1 MPPVDPSPP
10 VEPGSLP
17 HERPSQTK
25 IVATLGPASD
35 EPKTLQKLIKAGVD
49 VFRINTA
56 HGSQTEHQAMADAVR
71 QAGQAVGQTVAILAD
86 LPGPKIRLGEL
97 AGDGDDGEFQCVA
110 GETIRFVRGHTSNR
124 PSDFTTTYEPLI
136 DELRVGDRVMLVD
149 GTIALQVETV
159 DADSATCLITLGGPV
174 RSRQGVNLPGVKLS
188 VPTLGPTDL
197 KNAAWAARAG
207 VDFIS
212 ISFVRTADDIR
223 QLRAILESKGSTAQ
237 IIAKIEKPEA
247 LDNLEAIVAA
257 ADGVMVARGD
267 LGVEIDIARVAVVQ
281 KQIIAT
287 CHRHCKP
294 VIVATQMLDSMQ
306 HSSRPTRAEVTDVAN
321 AIIDG
326 TDACMLSGESAIG
339 DYPVES
345 VAMMHRIALATEP
358 YCHGGGKGVRHLL
371 PERPEGCFAQKVPDT
386 FSPVTAAITTAAAT
400 AAEAVDAKLLVV
412 ASDSGRT
419 TLRFSKTRCFIPT
432 VGISNSDAALRRMC
446 LYWGII
452 PLPGVPT
459 DDGPHLMQHLIDKDR
474 NIGYL
479 KPGDRIV
486 LVTGTGSTVSRDNMI
501 VIREVKG

>member
-1 MPPVDPSPP
+1 MSPLDPRSTA
-10 VEPGSLP
+10 EPGSLP

-25 IVATLGPASD
+25 IVATLGPASQKP
-35 EPKTLQKLIKAGVD
+35 ETLQKLIKAGAD

-56 HGSQTEHQAMADAVR
+56 HGSESQHQAMADAVR
-71 QAGQAVGQTVAILAD
+71 AAERTVGRPVAILAD

-97 AGDGDDGEFQCVA
+97 LVDDGVDSDGGEYQCVT
-110 GETIRFVRGHTSNR
+110 GEIIRFVRGHVSSR
-124 PSDFTTTYEPLI
+124 ASDFTTTYEPLV
-136 DELRVGDRVMLVD
+136 DELQVGDRVMLVD
-149 GTIALQVETV
+149 GTIALRVHSV
-159 DADSATCLITLGGPV
+159 DADSATCLITQGGPV

-207 VDFIS
+207 IDFIS

-223 QLRAILESKGSTAQ
+223 QLRGLLEKQGSTAQ

-247 LDNLEAIVAA
+247 LDNLEAIVAE
-257 ADGVMVARGD
+257 ADGIMVARGD

-306 HSSRPTRAEVTDVAN
+306 HAKRPTRAEVTDVAN

-358 YCHGGGKGVRHLL
+358 YDKQQGKGVRNLL

-386 FSPVTAAITTAAAT
+386 FSPVTAAITSSAAT

-419 TLRFSKTRCFIPT
+419 TLRFSKNRCFIPT
-432 VGISNSDAALRRMC
+432 IGVSNSEAALRRMC

-452 PLPGVPT
+452 PLPGAPT
-459 DDGPHLMQHLIDKDR
+459 EDSTHLMRHLVEKDR
-474 NIGYL
+474 DTGYL
-479 KPGDRIV
+479 NPGDRIV
-486 LVTGTGSTVSRDNMI
+486 LVTGTGSTVSQDNMM
-501 VIREVKG
+501 V

>member
-1 MPPVDPSPP
+1 MTPLDPGPLNEP
-10 VEPGSLP
+10 GPLNKPGSLP

-35 EPKTLQKLIKAGVD
+35 AQETLQKLIKAGVD

-56 HGSQTEHQAMADAVR
+56 HGNQPQHQAMADAVR
-71 QAGQAVGQTVAILAD
+71 QAAREVGQTVAILAD

-97 AGDGDDGEFQCVA
+97 AADGHSGGDNDGEFQCVA
-110 GETIRFVRGHTSNR
+110 GETIRFVRGHTSSR
-124 PSDFTTTYEPLI
+124 PSDFTTTYEPLV
-136 DELRVGDRVMLVD
+136 DELQPGDRVMLVD
-149 GTIALQVETV
+149 GTITLRVESV
-159 DADSATCLITLGGPV
+159 DADSATCMIVQGGPV

-188 VPTLGPTDL
+188 VPTLGATDL
-197 KNAAWAARAG
+197 KNAAWAAGAG
-207 VDFIS
+207 IDFVS

-223 QLRAILESKGSTAQ
+223 QLRTLLEAKGSTAQ

-306 HSSRPTRAEVTDVAN
+306 NSRRPTRAEVTDVAN

-326 TDACMLSGESAIG
+326 ADACMLSGETAIG
-339 DYPVES
+339 HYPVES
-345 VAMMHRIALATEP
+345 VSMMHRIALATEP
-358 YCHGGGKGVRHLL
+358 YDQQRGGGATGEVDSQQV
-371 PERPEGCFAQKVPDT
+371 G
-386 FSPVTAAITTAAAT
+386 PVTAAITAAAAT
-400 AAEAVDAKLLVV
+400 AAEAVGAKLLVV

-432 VGISNSDAALRRMC
+432 IGISNSEAVLRRMC

-459 DDGPHLMQHLIDKDR
+459 DDGTHLMRHIIAKDR

-479 KPGDRIV
+479 NPGDRIV
-486 LVTGTGSTVSRDNMI
+486 LVTGTGSTVSKDNMI
-501 VIREVKG
+501 MIREVE